1 MDEKIKQLK
10 DDVTNLEEYT
20 PIINERL
27 ANNELAIQRVEE
39 RLEASLNKPS
49 ADLSELEQSIKK
61 IQIGLENLQNSQ
73 LGVNRV
79 KILVDEA

>member
-1 MDEKIKQLK
+1 MDEKIKKLN

-49 ADLSELEQSIKK
+49 ADLSEFEQSIKK